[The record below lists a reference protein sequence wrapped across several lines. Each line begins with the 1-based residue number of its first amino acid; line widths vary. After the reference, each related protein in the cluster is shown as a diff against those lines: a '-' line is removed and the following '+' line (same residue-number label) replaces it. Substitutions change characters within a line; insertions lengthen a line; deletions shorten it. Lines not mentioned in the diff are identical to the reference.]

1 MRFADYGKRVV
12 FAAFDGGEITSD
24 AGVLLLRERA
34 RRIRLFERMAGCFTD
49 HRDRE
54 RLTHTLP
61 ALLAQRVCGMA
72 LGYEEI
78 IDHDTLRF
86 DPALKLLA
94 SPGTEYP
101 GTPAPLAGKSTLSRL
116 EQSWETGNRRYH
128 QMVPNLKSLSNLFVA
143 LFLDACDT
151 PPARITLDID
161 ATDVET
167 HGRQENAVFHG
178 YYEHRCFLPLYVFCG
193 RHLLLA
199 QLRPAN
205 IDGARGARN
214 QIRRIVAMIRERWP
228 NVAIVLR
235 GDSGFAR
242 ENLMRWCEGNAVDY
256 VFGLARNDVLLKKA
270 QRVRGKAAMAMIE
283 TGQPV
288 RAYGD
293 FHHITKSRTWARPRR
308 VIAKVEHKPGHEQRC
323 RFLVTSLNR
332 HQVPPRETL
341 RRHLLPTR
349 RHGKPH
355 QGLPT
360 RSVRQSH
367 ERARLQSQPAPPAPC
382 RLRLCPHRRYP
393 PRRPEKDD
401 PGQGGRGRRDGD
413 GLAGAGVAALARGP
427 ALRRECPEAGD
438 GDGFALGEAVADGG
452 ENGCH
457 DPVGR
462 DLVEDELGGQ
472 LRAEFGPVH
481 VMLPW

>member
-24 AGVLLLRERA
+24 AGVLLLRERV

-72 LGYEEI
+72 LGYEDI

-167 HGRQENAVFHG
+167 HGRQENAFFHG

-293 FHHITKSRTWARPRR
+293 FPPHHQIQNLGPAPARHRQGRTQARTRTALPLPRHLPGSPPSRAQ
-308 VIAKVEHKPGHEQRC
+308 G
-323 RFLVTSLNR
+323 
-332 HQVPPRETL
+332 TL
-341 RRHLLPTR
+341 RRHLLPAR

-367 ERARLQSQPAPPAPC
+367 ERARLQSQPAPPAP
-382 RLRLCPHRRYP
+382 RRFSP
-393 PRRPEKDD
+393 MSSST
-401 PGQGGRGRRDGD
+401 
-413 GLAGAGVAALARGP
+413 VSAASP
-427 ALRRECPEAGD
+427 
-438 GDGFALGEAVADGG
+438 
-452 ENGCH
+452 
-457 DPVGR
+457 
-462 DLVEDELGGQ
+462 
-472 LRAEFGPVH
+472 
-481 VMLPW
+481 

>member
-24 AGVLLLRERA
+24 AGVLLLREQA

-54 RLTHTLP
+54 RLTHALP

-72 LGYEEI
+72 LGYEDI

-94 SPGTEYP
+94 LPRTGDP
-101 GTPAPLAGKSTLSRL
+101 GTPAPLAGKSTLNRL

-128 QMVPNLKSLSNLFVA
+128 QMVPNLKKLSNLFVT
-143 LFLDACDT
+143 LFLDAHQT

-167 HGRQENAVFHG
+167 HGRQENAFFHG

-214 QIRRIVAMIRERWP
+214 QIRRIVRMIRERWP
-228 NVAIVLR
+228 NVDILLR

-256 VFGLARNDVLLKKA
+256 VFGLARNEVLLKKA
-270 QRVRGKAAMAMIE
+270 RRARSKA
-283 TGQPV
+283 
-288 RAYGD
+288 
-293 FHHITKSRTWARPRR
+293 
-308 VIAKVEHKPGHEQRC
+308 AKVEHKPGHQQRC

-332 HQVPPRETL
+332 HQVPPRELYEETYCPRGDMENRIKDCQLDLFANRMSAHAYKANQL
-341 RRHLLPTR
+341 RLLLAAFAYVLIDAIR
-349 RHGKPH
+349 RVALKKTMLAKAVPNTIRLKILKLGAKVVN
-355 QGLPT
+355 
-360 RSVRQSH
+360 SVRRIKLSLPD
-367 ERARLQSQPAPPAPC
+367 A
-382 RLRLCPHRRYP
+382 CPS
-393 PRRPEKDD
+393 KD
-401 PGQGGRGRRDGD
+401 
-413 GLAGAGVAALARGP
+413 LFFKAHAALAP
-427 ALRRECPEAGD
+427 P
-438 GDGFALGEAVADGG
+438 
-452 ENGCH
+452 
-457 DPVGR
+457 
-462 DLVEDELGGQ
+462 
-472 LRAEFGPVH
+472 
-481 VMLPW
+481 

>member
-24 AGVLLLRERA
+24 AGVLLLREQA
-34 RRIRLFERMAGCFTD
+34 RRIHLFERMAGCFTD

-54 RLTHTLP
+54 RRTHALP

-72 LGYEEI
+72 LGYEDI

-94 SPGTEYP
+94 SPRTGDP
-101 GTPAPLAGKSTLSRL
+101 GTPAPLAGKSTLNRL

-128 QMVPNLKSLSNLFVA
+128 QMVPNLKILSNLFVT
-143 LFLDACDT
+143 LFLDAHQT
-151 PPARITLDID
+151 SPARITLDID

-167 HGRQENAVFHG
+167 HGRQENAFFHG

-228 NVAIVLR
+228 NVDILLR

-293 FHHITKSRTWARPRR
+293 FHHMTKSRSWARPRR

-323 RFLVTSLNR
+323 RFLVTSLNPAFLTR
-332 HQVPPRETL
+332 IWWYSDSLLTISVLVLIRMGFNKTGCFQDALCGL
-341 RRHLLPTR
+341 RQT
-349 RHGKPH
+349 G
-355 QGLPT
+355 G
-360 RSVRQSH
+360 V
-367 ERARLQSQPAPPAPC
+367 C
-382 RLRLCPHRRYP
+382 RLRRR
-393 PRRPEKDD
+393 RDHL
-401 PGQGGRGRRDGD
+401 GRRCPVTARTGAPDTSVRTHG
-413 GLAGAGVAALARGP
+413 GLFHRSPGSRTP
-427 ALRRECPEAGD
+427 NPCPSR
-438 GDGFALGEAVADGG
+438 
-452 ENGCH
+452 
-457 DPVGR
+457 PVGSTGLR
-462 DLVEDELGGQ
+462 DGARL
-472 LRAEFGPVH
+472 
-481 VMLPW
+481 

>member
-72 LGYEEI
+72 LGYEDI

-167 HGRQENAVFHG
+167 HGRQENAFFHG

-308 VIAKVEHKPGHEQRC
+308 VIAKVEHKPGHQQRC
-323 RFLVTSLNR
+323 RFLVTSLDR
-332 HQVPPRETL
+332 HQVPSRELYEDTYCPRGDMENRIKDCQL
-341 RRHLLPTR
+341 DL
-349 RHGKPH
+349 
-355 QGLPT
+355 GLPPI
-360 RSVRQSH
+360 S
-367 ERARLQSQPAPPAPC
+367 
-382 RLRLCPHRRYP
+382 
-393 PRRPEKDD
+393 
-401 PGQGGRGRRDGD
+401 
-413 GLAGAGVAALARGP
+413 GP
-427 ALRRECPEAGD
+427 ALK
-438 GDGFALGEAVADGG
+438 L
-452 ENGCH
+452 
-457 DPVGR
+457 
-462 DLVEDELGGQ
+462 
-472 LRAEFGPVH
+472 EFGAG
-481 VMLPW
+481 